1 MNGPFVRTGQ
11 SGNAPLTSTANY
23 RLNQL
28 QGGAERL
35 VAAALSA
42 QHQLNTPLV
51 IWNLQVL

>member
-1 MNGPFVRTGQ
+1 MNAPFVRAGQ
-11 SGNAPLTSTANY
+11 GGNAPLTSTANY

-28 QGGAERL
+28 QGEAERL
-35 VAAALSA
+35 VASALSA

>member
-1 MNGPFVRTGQ
+1 MNGPFVRAGQ
-11 SGNAPLTSTANY
+11 GGNAPLTSTANY

-28 QGGAERL
+28 QGEAERL
-35 VAAALSA
+35 VASALSA